1 MRMWS
6 ILKKLIKLEIKRLF
20 NKSFNLVLLMMLA
33 IVLLNVIL
41 NYDEIR
47 SRVIKPS
54 IAVVVED
61 ESMEVNLLVNSIT
74 KTSMGDKLS
83 FEHLSY
89 ESALDGLKKNQL
101 LAIIHIEK
109 GVGETINRAE
119 PVTINLL
126 VDQQKDLRV
135 NFLREYIENL
145 TNMLN
150 EGQNGAMIYYQLLKD
165 KGISYDDRIDE
176 LNQLAFKYTTTFLAR
191 QQVFDQEEPV
201 EPFMG
206 AKFVEYYLI
215 TVQLLFIT
223 YTIIMFYY
231 IFEDDLRYKRIER
244 LFLSGYSMTEIL
256 LSKLIAQWMFT
267 LPIILLIQGLT
278 GYVMGGIDTV
288 EMIKN
293 LMLLTLV
300 HMIIQFWV
308 IVAHLSIKKTVMR
321 DGVMIFIPVIL
332 AVSGGL
338 FIPLNGMPEIF
349 KLGAYKNI
357 YYLMQQGLLGKGLRI
372 EGYIAIAFMAIFPLY
387 LIYRISKERN
397 YVFF

>member
-1 MRMWS
+1 MRIW
-6 ILKKLIKLEIKRLF
+6 ITLKKLIKLETKRLF
-20 NKSFNLVLLMMLA
+20 NKSFNLVLLMLLA
-33 IVLLNVIL
+33 VVLFNVIL
-41 NYDEIR
+41 NYDQIR

-61 ESMEVNLLVNSIT
+61 ESMEVNLLVSSIT

-89 ESALDGLKKNQL
+89 ENALKDLKEDRL

-109 GVGETINRAE
+109 GVGKTINRAE
-119 PVTINLL
+119 PVTIDLL
-126 VDQQKDLRV
+126 VNQRKDLRV
-135 NFLREYIENL
+135 KFLREYIENL

-191 QQVFDQEEPV
+191 QQVFDQEKPV

-206 AKFVEYYLI
+206 AGFVEYYLI
-215 TVQLLFIT
+215 TIQLLFIT
-223 YTIIMFYY
+223 YTIIMHYY

-244 LFLSGYSMTEIL
+244 LFLSGYSMMEIL
-256 LSKLIAQWMFT
+256 LAKLIAQWIFT
-267 LPIILLIQGLT
+267 LPVMLLIQGLI
-278 GYVMGGIDTV
+278 GYVMGGIDAV
-288 EMIKN
+288 SMIKD
-293 LMLLTLV
+293 LMILTLA
-300 HMIIQFWV
+300 HLTIQFWV
-308 IVAHLSIKKTVMR
+308 ITAHLSIKKPVVR
-321 DGVMIFIPVIL
+321 DGVLIFTPFIL
-332 AVSGGL
+332 AAMGGL

-349 KLGAYKNI
+349 RWGAYKNI
-357 YYLMQQGLLGKGLRI
+357 YYLMQQGLFGKGLRI
-372 EGYIAIAFMAIFPLY
+372 EGYIAIVFIAIFPLY